1 MILLDVA
8 GLPKNVVIG
17 QTQRQ
22 SLQSVP
28 AHEKSLDGFNLAL
41 HVNDNALRVQTH
53 RIQLLEQL
61 KVNQLTWLTQI
72 HSTVC
77 HEVNEDIFFAP
88 LEGDALVTQ
97 QKNHAL
103 MMMTAD
109 CLPIVLVNAQGTE
122 VANLHAGWRGLAD
135 GIIENTLNKMHSQAV
150 FAWLGACISQS
161 CFEVGAEVK
170 AIFCKKYAVDFAFK
184 EGQNNKY
191 HANLYQIARFIL
203 HQHGVTQVL
212 GGDACTY
219 TQTQDYFSYR
229 RNAKTGR
236 MATFVFMK

>member
-77 HEVNEDIFFAP
+77 HEVNEDIF
-88 LEGDALVTQ
+88 
-97 QKNHAL
+97 
-103 MMMTAD
+103 
-109 CLPIVLVNAQGTE
+109 
-122 VANLHAGWRGLAD
+122 LHL
-135 GIIENTLNKMHSQAV
+135 
-150 FAWLGACISQS
+150 
-161 CFEVGAEVK
+161 
-170 AIFCKKYAVDFAFK
+170 
-184 EGQNNKY
+184 
-191 HANLYQIARFIL
+191 
-203 HQHGVTQVL
+203 
-212 GGDACTY
+212 
-219 TQTQDYFSYR
+219 
-229 RNAKTGR
+229 
-236 MATFVFMK
+236 